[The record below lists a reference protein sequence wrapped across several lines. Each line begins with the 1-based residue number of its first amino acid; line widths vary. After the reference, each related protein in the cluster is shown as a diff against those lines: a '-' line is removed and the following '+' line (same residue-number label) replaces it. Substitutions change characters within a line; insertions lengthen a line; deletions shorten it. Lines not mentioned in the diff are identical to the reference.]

1 MFTVISM
8 IKLSNHLFIRMQ
20 DIEIQAMR
28 AQGAGGQNV
37 NKVSSAIHLRFDIKA
52 SSLPTVY
59 KQRLLQSKDKRIT
72 NEGVLIIKSQQHRT
86 QERNKQAAFDR
97 LKQTINAAIVVPKH
111 RYKTKPSMTAKRK
124 RLENKKKRGTTKK
137 LRSVNFKDL

>member
-1 MFTVISM
+1 ML
-8 IKLSNHLFIRMQ
+8 KLSNHLFIRMK
-20 DIEIQAMR
+20 DIDIQAMR

-86 QERNKQAAFDR
+86 QERNKQAAFER
-97 LKQTINAAIVVPKH
+97 LKQIINAAIIVPKH
-111 RYKTKPSMTAKRK
+111 RHKTKPSIAAKRK
-124 RLENKKKRGTTKK
+124 RIENKKKRGKTKK
-137 LRSVNFKDL
+137 LRSANFHD

>member
-1 MFTVISM
+1 M
-8 IKLSNHLFIRMQ
+8 K
-20 DIEIQAMR
+20 DIDVQAMR

-37 NKVSSAIHLRFDIKA
+37 NKVSSAIHLRFDINA

-86 QERNKQAAFDR
+86 QERNKQAAFER
-97 LKQTINAAIVVPKH
+97 LKQVINQAIIVPKH
-111 RYKTKPSMTAKRK
+111 RHKTKPSVTAKRK
-124 RLENKKKRGTTKK
+124 RLENKKKRGEIKK
-137 LRSVNFKDL
+137 LRSANFND

>member
-1 MFTVISM
+1 ML
-8 IKLSNHLFIRMQ
+8 KLSNHLFIRMK
-20 DIEIQAMR
+20 DIDIQAVR

-52 SSLPTVY
+52 SSLPAVY

-72 NEGVLIIKSQQHRT
+72 NEGVLVIKSQQHRT
-86 QERNKQAAFDR
+86 QERNKQAAFER
-97 LKQTINAAIVVPKH
+97 LKKIINAAIIVPRH
-111 RYKTKPSMTAKRK
+111 RHKTKPSMAAKRK

-137 LRSVNFKDL
+137 LRSSRFNDL